1 MNYGRKGTSRK
12 EKKLT
17 SKSTMVRKKFGVIF
31 CKTILVC
38 FLLLLVIGTCAGI
51 GVVKGIID
59 QAPDIDE
66 IDASPSGQLST
77 VLDDEGNEIA
87 TLVASGSNRE
97 PVTLDQIPI
106 DLQHAFVAIEDA
118 SFYDHNGIDIKGI
131 IRAGISGIA
140 NGFHFDQGAS
150 TITQQL
156 LKNNVFTDW
165 VNEEG
170 TADKVERKIQ
180 EQYLAIQLEKRES
193 KEWILEN
200 YLNTINLGQNTLG
213 VQAASKRYFNKD
225 VSDLTLSECA
235 VIAAITKSPYGYNP
249 ITHPDR
255 NASRREDVLD
265 AMLEQ
270 GYITQSEYDEAMADD
285 VYERIQLVDAS
296 TENVNNVNSYFV
308 DALSD
313 QVMDDLMEKLNY
325 TETQAYNAVY
335 SGGLTICSTQNAQI
349 QAICDEEINNPDNYG
364 DKVQYSFSYRLTID
378 KADGSRENYSEQT
391 MLSYYRDSSRKGSKY
406 NINFA
411 SIEDAQAAIDQYKE
425 DIMEEGDTISE
436 TGESVT
442 FTLQPQ
448 ASMTVID
455 QYTGEVKALVGGRGE
470 KVANKT
476 LNRATDTTRQ
486 PGSTFK
492 ILAAY
497 APALDSGGLTLAS
510 VQDNAPLSYA
520 DGSMIHNYDNKYTG
534 FTTLREAITKS
545 INIVTVKTMTETGI
559 DLCYGY
565 VEDFGFSTVDYEH
578 DANPSLCLGG
588 LYTGVTNMELTA
600 AYATIANGGTYT
612 KPRMYT
618 KILDYNGN
626 VLIDN
631 TPETHTVL
639 KETTAWL
646 LTDAMQ
652 DVVTSGTGTKAN
664 FGTMPIAG
672 KTGTTTSSRDAL
684 FAGFTPYY
692 TCAVWTGYD
701 DNSALSSTTAP
712 KVLWRNAMGRIHEG
726 LEAKNFTMP
735 SGITSATVCK
745 KSGKLAVEGL
755 CDCDPR
761 GSMVE
766 TEYFASGTVPT
777 EVCDHHVSA
786 TICADSGLPAG
797 PFCPESSKVT
807 SVFIIGGSE
816 STSDGPY
823 LLTEEAANSV
833 CDVHTSS
840 NANIQQI
847 TDPDTGTTDPQQPS
861 GELNHPSGSLE
872 GGNTTGDPN
881 NNNSNSNNN
890 NSNNNNNN
898 NNNNTNEGT
907 GESGSGTG
915 GSGTTSGG
923 TGTNGTGTGTN
934 GSSGGNTTGGGQ
946 FGN

>member
-1 MNYGRKGTSRK
+1 MNYGKKGTSRK
-12 EKKLT
+12 ARKLT

-31 CKTILVC
+31 CKTLLVC
-38 FLLLLVIGTCAGI
+38 FLLLLVVGVCAGV
-51 GVVKGIID
+51 GLVKGIID

-77 VLDDEGNEIA
+77 VLDDQGNEIA

-97 PVTLDQIPI
+97 PVTLDQIPE
-106 DLQHAFVAIEDA
+106 DLQHAFVAIEDER
-118 SFYDHNGIDIKGI
+118 FYEHNGIDIKGI
-131 IRAGISGIA
+131 IRAAFSGIA

-165 VNEEG
+165 VNEES
-170 TADKVERKIQ
+170 TADKVERKLQ

-255 NASRREDVLD
+255 NASRRKNVLD

-270 GYITQSEYDEAMADD
+270 GYINQTEYDEAMADD

-296 TENVNNVNSYFV
+296 TESTNNVNSYFV
-308 DALSD
+308 DALTD
-313 QVMDDLMEKLNY
+313 QVIDDLMEQLGY

-335 SGGLTICSTQNAQI
+335 SGGLTICSTQNLEM
-349 QAICDEEINNPDNYG
+349 QAICDEEVNNPDNYG
-364 DKVQYSFSYRLTID
+364 DDVQYSFSYRLTID

-391 MLSYYRDSSRKGSKY
+391 MLSYYRDSSRKGSNY
-406 NINFA
+406 NINFD
-411 SIEDAQAAIDQYKE
+411 SIEEAQAAIDQYKE

-436 TGESVT
+436 TGEVVT

-470 KVANKT
+470 KTANKT

-520 DGSMIHNYDNKYTG
+520 DGTIIHNYNNKYTG
-534 FTTLREAITKS
+534 FTTLREAITRS
-545 INIVTVKTMTETGI
+545 INIVTVKTMTEVGV

-565 VEDFGFSTVDYEH
+565 VEDFGFTTVDYEH

-600 AYATIANGGTYT
+600 AYATISNGGTYT

-631 TPETHTVL
+631 TPKTHTVL

-652 DVVTSGTGTKAN
+652 DVVTSGTGTLAN
-664 FGTMPIAG
+664 FGSMPIAG
-672 KTGTTTSSRDAL
+672 KTGTTTASRDAL
-684 FAGFTPYY
+684 FAGYTPYY

-701 DNSALSSTTAP
+701 DNAKLSSTTAP
-712 KVLWRNAMGRIHEG
+712 KVLWRNTMKRIHEG
-726 LEAKNFTMP
+726 LEYKNFTMP
-735 SGITSATVCK
+735 SGITSATVCR

-766 TEYFASGTVPT
+766 TEYFASGTVPS

-797 PFCPESSKVT
+797 PYCPETSKVT
-807 SVFIIGGSE
+807 SVFIIGGSADSE
-816 STSDGPY
+816 DGAY
-823 LLTEEAANSV
+823 LLTEDIANSV
-833 CDVHTSS
+833 CDVHTAPNS
-840 NANIQQI
+840 NIQQI
-847 TDPDTGTTDPQQPS
+847 IDPNANGADTQQPS
-861 GELNHPSGSLE
+861 GELNQPSGSLE
-872 GGNTTGDPN
+872 GGTN
-881 NNNSNSNNN
+881 NNNGGTAGSTNNGISGSDPN
-890 NSNNNNNN
+890 AG
-898 NNNNTNEGT
+898 GT
-907 GESGSGTG
+907 GSGTDAG
-915 GSGTTSGG
+915 NNTGSGDAASG
-923 TGTNGTGTGTN
+923 TGN
-934 GSSGGNTTGGGQ
+934 
-946 FGN
+946 